1 MEWLLSFL
9 LIAIWEADYIFLL
22 ILLNTDDY
30 LIISSILQIK
40 V

>member
-1 MEWLLSFL
+1 MEGLLSSL
-9 LIAIWEADYIFLL
+9 LMAIWEADCIFFF

-30 LIISSILQIK
+30 LIISSILQMR